1 MPVRDPKV
9 AKLPRYLLL
18 VAFFEGGAVMAVELV
33 GAKMI
38 APFYGNSLYVWTAV
52 LATTLAGLAGGY
64 FFGGYVSEK
73 KDPQRSLFIILTIA
87 AIITALMPFTAT
99 KVMTATLSM
108 GLKSGTVTS
117 SLVFL
122 FPPLFCFGM
131 ISPLIVRCLSS
142 KIEMVGR
149 AAGNVYAISTVGG
162 IIFTF
167 ITGFYLIPGAGLKT
181 STYIMA
187 AIIAVFPAI
196 FFLGRKKFGPPTAM
210 LCAFVLVNL
219 FHGKAL
225 ADKPSAER
233 SYIKI
238 IHRNDG
244 VLGQIMVADDTL
256 GASRSLFI
264 NNISQSFINVR
275 TGESRWK
282 YVHRI
287 AAYSSVKPAGSKV
300 LLAGMGGGLL
310 AQKLSML
317 GFDLEV
323 IDLDER
329 MQQVSAEYFG
339 RNGKMSVITDDI
351 RHFLHTSDKKYDIV
365 ILDVSLGENQ
375 PSYVYTQESFAS
387 VNKLLKDEGLLFIHF
402 PGILQGEAGLS
413 VRSVGRTLEA
423 AGFTAK
429 LIDTK
434 PKVDSPSELIFF
446 ASKDNMLPDLSRARM
461 PELAAAYK
469 FPLSGNIYID
479 TVNFSKGIVL
489 SDDRPLMD
497 ILHKRTLS
505 HFRQEGIDIITKT
518 LLKEGYT
525 IF

>member
-1 MPVRDPKV
+1 MHAKDQKV
-9 AKLPRYLLL
+9 SRIPRYLLI

-64 FFGGYVSEK
+64 FFGGYLSGK
-73 KDPQRSLFIILTIA
+73 KNAERSLFIVLTIS

-99 KVMTATLSM
+99 KVMTATLGM

-131 ISPLIVRCLSS
+131 ISPLIVRCLST

-162 IIFTF
+162 IVFTF
-167 ITGFYLIPGAGLKT
+167 ITGFYLIPGLGLKT
-181 STYIMA
+181 STYMMA
-187 AIIAVFPAI
+187 ALIAVFPAI
-196 FFLGRKKFGPPTAM
+196 YFLGRKRYGPPTI
-210 LCAFVLVNL
+210 LLLAFFMVNA

-233 SYIKI
+233 SYIRVM
-238 IHRNDG
+238 HRNDG

-264 NNISQSFINVR
+264 NNISQSFINVK
-275 TGESRWK
+275 TGESKWK
-282 YVHRI
+282 YVHRV
-287 AAYSSVKPAGSKV
+287 ATYASMKPAGSKV

-310 AQKLSML
+310 AQKLSLL
-317 GFDLEV
+317 GYELDV
-323 IDLDER
+323 VDLDER
-329 MQQVSAEYFG
+329 MEKVSAEYFA
-339 RNGKMSVITDDI
+339 RTAKMNVLTDDI
-351 RHFLHTSDKKYDIV
+351 RHYLHVARSKYDII

-375 PSYVYTQESFAS
+375 PSYVYTQEAFSS
-387 VNKLLKDEGLLFIHF
+387 INRILKDDGLLFIHF
-402 PGILQGEAGLS
+402 PGILSGDAGLS
-413 VRSVGRTLEA
+413 VRSVGRTVESS
-423 AGFTAK
+423 GFTAR

-434 PKVDSPSELIFF
+434 PDVSKPSELLFVAAKGNIPSF
-446 ASKDNMLPDLSRARM
+446 ANARV
-461 PELAAAYK
+461 PETSLKYN
-469 FPLSGNIYID
+469 FPLDEKAFID
-479 TVNFSKGIVL
+479 TVSFSSGLLL

-497 ILHKRTLS
+497 ILHKKTLS

>member
-1 MPVRDPKV
+1 MPVNDQ
-9 AKLPRYLLL
+9 KLPRIPRYLLI

-73 KDPQRSLFIILTIA
+73 KNPERSLFVVLTIA

-117 SLVFL
+117 SFVFL

-131 ISPLIVRCLSS
+131 ISPLIVRCLST
-142 KIEMVGR
+142 KVEMVGR

-162 IIFTF
+162 IVFTF

-181 STYIMA
+181 STYLMA

-196 FFLGRKKFGPPTAM
+196 YFLSRKKFGPPTAI
-210 LCAFVLVNL
+210 LCAFVIVNL

-233 SYIKI
+233 SYIKV

-244 VLGQIMVADDTL
+244 VLGQVMVADDTI

-264 NNISQSFINVR
+264 NNISQSFTDKR
-275 TGESRWK
+275 TGESKWK

-287 AAYSSVKPAGSKV
+287 ATYASIKPEGSEV

-310 AQKLSML
+310 AQKLSAL
-317 GFDLEV
+317 GFDLDV
-323 IDLDER
+323 VDLDER
-329 MQQVSAEYFG
+329 MQQVSEEYFG
-339 RNGKMSVITDDI
+339 RSGKMNVITDDI
-351 RHFLHTSDKKYDIV
+351 RHFLQVSNKQYDVI

-375 PSYVYTQESFAS
+375 PSYVYTKESFAS
-387 VNKLLKDEGLLFIHF
+387 INKLLKENGLLFVHF
-402 PGILQGEAGLS
+402 PGILEGEAGLS
-413 VRSVGRTLEA
+413 VRSVGRTLAES
-423 AGFTAK
+423 GFTPK
-429 LIDTK
+429 LIDTQ
-434 PKVDSPSELIFF
+434 PDVSTPSELIFI
-446 ASKDNMLPDLSRARM
+446 AAKKNIPDLTTARV
-461 PELAAAYK
+461 PASSARYA
-469 FPLSGNIYID
+469 FPLTGKIFID
-479 TVNFSKGIVL
+479 TVTFSNGIVL
-489 SDDRPLMD
+489 SDDRPVMD
-497 ILHKRTLS
+497 ILHKETLS